1 MIQTKKA
8 FAWNWVISGLI
19 IGLVVITIFISMLN
33 KVFIENARQDA
44 DKQFTEIYS
53 RTKTLCTA
61 SVAEQDFYNAEIP
74 DIVDA
79 IYISDSKDKD
89 LPPDIED
96 KIKNRNTTYGNYL
109 CMKLRNEK
117 SKCKYV
123 GCKVEMSYLGKEE
136 TVLSVADRILK
147 KSHYTRHPLDF
158 SKDDELVHILREGSV
173 SSAHTIP
180 PTANA
185 GKNRTVKAGES
196 VQFDCSKSSD
206 PDGIIVSCFWSF
218 GYGPTGYGRFKT
230 HSFSL
235 SGKYPVTLIV
245 TDNDGLTD
253 TDTITV
259 NVED

>member
-1 MIQTKKA
+1 MIQMKKA
-8 FAWNWVISGLI
+8 FAWNWVISGMI
-19 IGLVVITIFISMLN
+19 IGLVVITIFASMLN
-33 KVFIENARQDA
+33 KVFIEDARQDA
-44 DKQFTEIYS
+44 DKQFTEIYT

-74 DIVDA
+74 DIVEA
-79 IYISDSKDKD
+79 IYISDSKNKEP
-89 LPPDIED
+89 PPDIED

-158 SKDDELVHILREGSV
+158 SKDEELVHILREGSV
-173 SSAHTIP
+173 SLAHTIP

-185 GKNRTVKAGES
+185 GRNRTVKVGENTH
-196 VQFDCSKSSD
+196 FDCSKSSD
-206 PDGIIVSCFWSF
+206 PDGIIVSCYWSF
-218 GYGPTGYGRFKT
+218 ADGASGYGRFKT
-230 HSFSL
+230 HSFIYAGL
-235 SGKYPVTLIV
+235 YPVTLNV

-253 TDTITV
+253 TDTVKVT
-259 NVED
+259 VED